1 MKKVM
6 ITTFDNPFDPFNDF
20 ERWYLFD
27 MEKGYSTCSYLARIA
42 NTSDQLSEEE
52 NAFEIERAI
61 DQIIKHD
68 FMNIYKKV
76 SDDSN

>member
-20 ERWYLFD
+20 EHWYLFD

-52 NAFEIERAI
+52 NTFEIERAI

>member
-20 ERWYLFD
+20 EHWYLFD

-42 NTSDQLSEEE
+42 NTFDQLSEEE
-52 NAFEIERAI
+52 NAFEMERAI